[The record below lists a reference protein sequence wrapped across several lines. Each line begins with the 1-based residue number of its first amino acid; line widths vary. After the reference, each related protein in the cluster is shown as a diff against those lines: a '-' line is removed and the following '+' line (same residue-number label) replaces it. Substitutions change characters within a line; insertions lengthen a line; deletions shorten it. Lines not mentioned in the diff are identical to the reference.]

1 VKSRIA
7 IVDDDPLTREVVV
20 EYLSSQGY
28 EVLSLA
34 GGPALREVFC
44 ATPPDCVILDLV
56 MPDED
61 GLTVLRWLR
70 AQSDV
75 PVIMLTV
82 NDATADRVVGLELGA
97 DDYVAKPA
105 DLRELLARVR
115 SVLRRRTSTA
125 RPAPVT
131 VASAGRTAAAAQRS
145 QEGWFGRWRLDRARR
160 RLVDSDGEILAL
172 TGTEFGLLCAFA
184 DHPGVVLSREKLLTL
199 SGADSREIFDRA
211 IDLRITR
218 LRRKIEPVPSNPT
231 VIRTVRGHGGGY
243 EYVPSAGPITSQG
256 RTYGADAS
264 GGKTEQS

>member
-1 VKSRIA
+1 MKSCIA

-20 EYLSSQGY
+20 EYLSKQGY
-28 EVLSLA
+28 DVLSLES
-34 GGPALREVFC
+34 GPALREAFC
-44 ATPPDCVILDLV
+44 ARPPDCVILDLV

-70 AQSDV
+70 SQSDV

-115 SVLRRRTSTA
+115 SVLRRRMGVA
-125 RPAPVT
+125 RPTPVA
-131 VASAGRTAAAAQRS
+131 VATANTAAPGLRES
-145 QEGWFGRWRLDRARR
+145 WFGRWRLDRARR
-160 RLVDSDGEILAL
+160 RLVDSEGEVLAL

-184 DHPGVVLSREKLLTL
+184 DRPGVVLSREQLLTL
-199 SGADSREIFDRA
+199 SGTDPREIFDRA

-218 LRRKIEPVPSNPT
+218 LRRKIEPSPANPT

-243 EYVPSAGPITSQG
+243 EYVPSAGPISTG
-256 RTYGADAS
+256 VVVKA
-264 GGKTEQS
+264 